1 MKPVP
6 HKRWRVRLA
15 AVSVTAM
22 LVACASL
29 PALGQND
36 GVVSTF
42 VRGTVIYLAA
52 DRWEEVTRGLDLSQA
67 TIRTLRS
74 GRLSIETPAGTLEI
88 GPSAALE
95 LSSTGP
101 GQLAIKQYAGAL
113 KLSAGGLMGQG
124 ISLQAGWL
132 AITEVTGDAEIIV
145 GQSSTIVTVHS
156 GSVSIRTANGKTISV
171 GAGSYETNEA
181 SGSIEVALT
190 TPAAPQG
197 GGADSNAGGNGNS
210 NAGGNG
216 NGNAGGNGSGNAGGN
231 GNGNAGGNGSGN
243 AGGNGNGNAGGNG
256 NGNAGGDVDA
266 GGSSGGNAGGN
277 ANADGSGNAGS
288 KGKGNSNSSG
298 NSNAD
303 SNGTGGGNGGSS
315 SAPAP
320 AEADAQAGE
329 AEPESSTGAAVE

>member
-1 MKPVP
+1 
-6 HKRWRVRLA
+6 
-15 AVSVTAM
+15 M

-29 PALGQND
+29 PALAQND

-52 DRWEEVTRGLDLSQA
+52 DRWEEVTRGQDLSQA

-95 LSSTGP
+95 LSSIGP

-132 AITEVTGDAEIIV
+132 AITEVTGDAEIVV

-156 GSVSIRTANGKTISV
+156 GSASIRTANGKTISV

-190 TPAAPQG
+190 TPAASQG
-197 GGADSNAGGNGNS
+197 GGADNNAGGNGNS

-216 NGNAGGNGSGNAGGN
+216 NGNAGGNGN
-231 GNGNAGGNGSGN
+231 GN

-256 NGNAGGDVDA
+256 NGNAGGNGNGNAGGSGNGNAGGNVDA

-277 ANADGSGNAGS
+277 ANADGSSNAGG
-288 KGKGNSNSSG
+288 KGKGSGNSSG
-298 NSNAD
+298 NGNAEG
-303 SNGTGGGNGGSS
+303 SGNGSGAGGGNGSSS
-315 SAPAP
+315 SAQAP